1 VYIKYNGTPYSGDTT
16 LRLSG
21 NSEIGYVNCLNAVES
36 GWYKF
41 ILNNNV
47 LTKGNI
53 SVITTGTTLFGNSH
67 VGIIY
72 FYKKINENIFT
83 FESNEVLYDDFDG
96 TVINTTENFDITNTT
111 PAKIAFSQNEVLRFD
126 ALTATSSVAEQ
137 DFILSKDS
145 TDGECSFAIDW
156 TALSDLTGI
165 NCRVGIWVDS
175 ANWVTLSAHPG
186 GSALFTTKHAGTTET
201 SQYAGAGA
209 GSGARFRIS
218 INAAN
223 KIQYWRYDTEDWVE
237 VDSAND
243 KTWDLGPGRKVR
255 MMTWSLGGAISYIEF
270 DRLRFANVALYSE
283 EVYNG

>member
-1 VYIKYNGTPYSGDTT
+1 
-16 LRLSG
+16 
-21 NSEIGYVNCLNAVES
+21 
-36 GWYKF
+36 
-41 ILNNNV
+41 
-47 LTKGNI
+47 
-53 SVITTGTTLFGNSH
+53 
-67 VGIIY
+67 
-72 FYKKINENIFT
+72 
-83 FESNEVLYDDFDG
+83 
-96 TVINTTENFDITNTT
+96 
-111 PAKIAFSQNEVLRFD
+111 
-126 ALTATSSVAEQ
+126 
-137 DFILSKDS
+137 LSKYS